1 MVTRATLA
9 DPPTVLPVRPLVVA
23 LPIALF
29 ATTVAALLAY
39 VGTGDASYYR
49 VAMIASIAGVT
60 AALIAAL
67 PGALALV
74 SRPAGTRAAGLEHAA
89 AVLLPTGL
97 YAASGTLLYRGWF
110 GRALAGGPLDATT
123 PLALAVAGMVA
134 LVIVGTLGWFRAQLA
149 RGRVTAP
156 AAPTALFARPF
167 SLGRPTGYA
176 TGSLVR
182 H

>member
-29 ATTVAALLAY
+29 TTTVATLLAY

-49 VAMIASIAGVT
+49 LAMIASIAGVT

-67 PGALALV
+67 PGALALAA
-74 SRPAGTRAAGLEHAA
+74 RPAGMRADGLKHATA
-89 AVLLPTGL
+89 MLLTTGL
-97 YAASGTLLYRGWF
+97 FAACGTLLYRDWF
-110 GRALAGGPLDATT
+110 GQALAGWQLDATT

-134 LVIVGTLGWFRAQLA
+134 LVIVGTLGWFRAQLP
-149 RGRVTAP
+149 RDRVA
-156 AAPTALFARPF
+156 AAPALFARPF

-176 TGSLVR
+176 TGSLAR